1 MPRSFSALPRR
12 TSSCQNVLPPSM
24 MTSPAC
30 ISFDSAS
37 IVASVILPAGSMI
50 QAVRGLSSLLT
61 KSSRAPAPTAP
72 SAAMAATA
80 FGSLSKTTVECPC
93 FISRRTMLP
102 PIRPKPIMPSCI
114 GILYCCVSTTRSG
127 NRVCDHALI
136 QRIVNRGIQY
146 LQSRLEIA
154 LEMHAQRTAAAL
166 GQHVEI
172 ATRLR
177 RLDHA
182 ESSLLTG
189 YRDILGVIGGDLQ
202 EYAAVR
208 APLVSL
214 SGGMQETR
222 AELGAG

>member
-1 MPRSFSALPRR
+1 
-12 TSSCQNVLPPSM
+12 M

-61 KSSRAPAPTAP
+61 KSSRAPAPIAP

-93 FISRRTMLP
+93 FISRRTILP

-114 GILYCCVSTTRSG
+114 EDSSVQSIMDCGTE
-127 NRVCDHALI
+127 H
-136 QRIVNRGIQY
+136 
-146 LQSRLEIA
+146 LQAGVEIA
-154 LEMHAQRTAAAL
+154 LQMHAQRAPAAL

-172 ATRLR
+172 AAGLR

-182 ESSLLTG
+182 ERGLLAG
-189 YRDILGVIGGDLQ
+189 HREIFRIIGGDLQ
-202 EYAAVR
+202 EHAAVG
-208 APLVSL
+208 AALVGL
-214 SGGMQETR
+214 AGGMQE
-222 AELGAG
+222 